1 MQQTVNMRATHTC
14 TNLLGQTIT
23 VFRDD
28 YVGNKIAKHGLY
40 EKENLALLL
49 RLLEQ
54 LKEPVVLD
62 IGANIGNHALA
73 FATRAAQVHAF
84 EPIPMIHAVL
94 QQNVAQNALHNV
106 QTHMIALSDTQGDS
120 VINLD
125 TSGNLG
131 ASSFDNQAAGAQGIM
146 VHKRRGDD
154 VVAELGLTRVDLVK
168 IDVEAHE
175 AYVLRG
181 LMQTLQRYKPFIT
194 MEWNDPLTIERL
206 RGSAELVF
214 LQANYQI
221 MVLGSN
227 WDRGWWQGKPL
238 AFLRRKFTR
247 QFCERKALLHAFDP
261 DRVYKNLL
269 LFPNDKTSILDLL
282 QTDS

>member
-1 MQQTVNMRATHTC
+1 MQQSVDMQATQTC

-23 VFRDD
+23 VFRND

-49 RLLEQ
+49 QLLEQ
-54 LKEPVVLD
+54 IREPVVLD

-73 FATRAAQVHAF
+73 FATMAAQVHAF
-84 EPIPMIHAVL
+84 EPIPMIHSVL
-94 QQNVAQNALHNV
+94 QRNVEQNALHNIH
-106 QTHMIALSDTQGDS
+106 THMIALSDTEGDS

-154 VVAELGLTRVDLVK
+154 VVAELGLARVDLVK

-175 AYVLRG
+175 AFVLRG
-181 LMQTLQRYKPFIT
+181 LMQTLQQHKPFIT
-194 MEWNDPLTIERL
+194 MEWNDHLTIERL
-206 RGSAELVF
+206 RGSTELTF
-214 LQANYQI
+214 LQANYRI

-227 WDRGWWQGKPL
+227 WDRGWWQGKPF
-238 AFLRRKFTR
+238 AFLRRKLAR
-247 QFCERKALLHAFDP
+247 MLHPRKALLHTFNP

-269 LFPNDKTSILDLL
+269 LFPNDKIAILKVL
-282 QTDS
+282 QADS